1 MSKKTKGKKAP
12 AGKNGTYTAAQSAQ
26 YAWLKKTY
34 PFTTTTAAKTS
45 RAVAK
50 TSSTTS
56 RAAAKT
62 TAKKVAAKPRSLSPG
77 DVGCCAAEAV
87 AAYLRLQGVPFGDA
101 DMLDLFRRAGGHPD
115 RGAPLGD
122 LLSVSGLPFTPADPD
137 DSGDLI
143 LGVDLPGPHA
153 VLATADG
160 WWSWGELH
168 CPCEFPAAVIEEA
181 WAISLA

>member
-1 MSKKTKGKKAP
+1 MSKKTAGKKAP

-26 YAWLKKTY
+26 YAWLKKNY
-34 PFTTTTAAKTS
+34 PFTTTTTAKTS

-50 TSSTTS
+50 TSGTTS

-62 TAKKVAAKPRSLSPG
+62 SAKKAAAKPRSLSPG

-87 AAYLRLQGVPFGDA
+87 AAYLRLAGVPFGDA
-101 DMLDLFRRAGGHPD
+101 DMLDLFRRAGAHPD
-115 RGAPLGD
+115 RGVPLED
-122 LLSVSGLPFTPADPD
+122 VLFASGLPFTPADPD
-137 DSGDLI
+137 QSGDLI

-160 WWSWGELH
+160 WWSWGELY
-168 CPCEFPAAVIEEA
+168 CPCEFPDAVIEEA
-181 WAISLA
+181 WAVNL